1 MNGATGFLGN
11 ASFWDADQGTGTP
24 DPVKFN
30 AGTWT
35 VDSGSVTTFTSKRV
49 YPDVRLSPF
58 WAGQELAFRATK
70 AVVGSITQTTTG
82 NMALAFSTPIT
93 LAKFQE
99 SVVPITMTVEA
110 TIPAPTTAN
119 ANSVANQKII
129 TVASTAGVEEGMFVT
144 APAIA
149 GMSQANRKITTIV
162 SDTSVTIVGDLTA
175 QVDNNATVTYHRNTL
190 SFSVADAAKIRVNDV
205 VNSQTL
211 TNSTVVGIS
220 ASGQVELA
228 DAFTAT
234 IPVDRVLTF
243 TGAMPNNGD
252 AAVCK
257 GVDSTATLSI
267 DVPELVLYK
276 TDQAAPDKINYTTY
290 FTEEDTTNSG
300 KVLQKIYQANAD
312 AVNCVMLCPTSNDR
326 QTSDFNRLKDYRIR
340 IDNKDLTDR
349 NVTYLSA
356 LYFDDRHKALLNM
369 GEQAMN
375 LTGSRDYAFQSQTNA
390 AVLAR
395 GSNNCVVMDVIM
407 FPLPPSNRPKMIEVN
422 IDKNNYSATDPA
434 TDLNDNGLIL
444 YTEIE
449 RSI

>member
-1 MNGATGFLGN
+1 
-11 ASFWDADQGTGTP
+11 
-24 DPVKFN
+24 
-30 AGTWT
+30 
-35 VDSGSVTTFTSKRV
+35 
-49 YPDVRLSPF
+49 
-58 WAGQELAFRATK
+58 
-70 AVVGSITQTTTG
+70 
-82 NMALAFSTPIT
+82 MALAFSSPIT

-312 AVNCVMLCPTSNDR
+312 AVNCVMLCPTSNNR

-422 IDKNNYSATDPA
+422 IEKNNYSATDPA

-444 YTEIE
+444 CTEIE
-449 RSI
+449 RSM

>member
-1 MNGATGFLGN
+1 LARPANVTISTSAAATVPAATTAAAIAAANQSDILLTAVTDVAVGMCINAASIGAISAMSIADRTITNITGETVTIAGVL
-11 ASFWDADQGTGTP
+11 AADLP
-24 DPVKFN
+24 DTT
-30 AGTWT
+30 A
-35 VDSGSVTTFTSKRV
+35 VTF
-49 YPDVRLSPF
+49 
-58 WAGQELAFRATK
+58 E
-70 AVVGSITQTTTG
+70 I
-82 NMALAFSTPIT
+82 IT
-93 LAKFQE
+93 LTF
-99 SVVPITMTVEA
+99 
-110 TIPAPTTAN
+110 
-119 ANSVANQKII
+119 
-129 TVASTAGVEEGMFVT
+129 ASTAGVLVGMAATGTDIPASTTVVSIITNSKVT
-144 APAIA
+144 LSK
-149 GMSQANRKITTIV
+149 GITT
-162 SDTSVTIVGDLTA
+162 TI
-175 QVDNNATVTYHRNTL
+175 
-190 SFSVADAAKIRVNDV
+190 SDAAAIVFADTKTAV
-205 VNSQTL
+205 
-211 TNSTVVGIS
+211 TV
-220 ASGQVELA
+220 
-228 DAFTAT
+228 
-234 IPVDRVLTF
+234 
-243 TGAMPNNGD
+243 
-252 AAVCK
+252 K

-312 AVNCVMLCPTSNDR
+312 AVNCVMLCPTSNNR

-349 NVTYLSA
+349 NVTYQSA